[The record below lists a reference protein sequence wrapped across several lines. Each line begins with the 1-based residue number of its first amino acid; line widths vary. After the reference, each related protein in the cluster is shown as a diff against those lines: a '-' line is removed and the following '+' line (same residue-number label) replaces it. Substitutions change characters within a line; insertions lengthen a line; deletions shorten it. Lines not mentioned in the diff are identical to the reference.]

1 MAQQGHTGS
10 NRLRRAL
17 APRVASTP
25 ESLAPGSG
33 AAEEIKTKRAS
44 TACKE
49 CKRRRTRCS
58 TGNPCAECAAH
69 GRECVYDELADK
81 RRKVAAKRTQEELDY
96 YRGFLE
102 RLLDSIRYCEPGHI
116 DQIINVIR
124 GGASLDEILSVVE
137 QSLNQVRGFHEKD
150 KAQGGEAE
158 VEESNEGMM
167 GSMRDPPLSPSASY
181 GAYPHSKE
189 AMTNPLSSIP
199 QHLRYK

>member
-1 MAQQGHTGS
+1 LVFIA
-10 NRLRRAL
+10 REARYL
-17 APRVASTP
+17 
-25 ESLAPGSG
+25 
-33 AAEEIKTKRAS
+33 ID
-44 TACKE
+44 C
-49 CKRRRTRCS
+49 C

-69 GRECVYDELADK
+69 NRECVYDELADK

-116 DQIINVIR
+116 DQIINIIR

-158 VEESNEGMM
+158 VEEGGEATTTM
-167 GSMRDPPLSPSASY
+167 GSMRGSTDGVLKSR
-181 GAYPHSKE
+181 KMIE
-189 AMTNPLSSIP
+189 LTE
-199 QHLRYK
+199 K